1 MGLFEQHKI
10 LFNKYRKFQAL
21 NDEIVNFG
29 VSSHDD
35 CVDALVWL
43 CNGLMSR
50 GKLELEYWRIRL
62 LRVSNMV
69 ANFFYKGIELE
80 QDAYGSAIFNLP
92 DEVCHD
98 LGLQPGERFDIE
110 ADDENII
117 FKRQAAGYEIDA

>member
-1 MGLFEQHKI
+1 
-10 LFNKYRKFQAL
+10 
-21 NDEIVNFG
+21 
-29 VSSHDD
+29 
-35 CVDALVWL
+35 
-43 CNGLMSR
+43 
-50 GKLELEYWRIRL
+50 
-62 LRVSNMV
+62 MV

-117 FKRQAAGYEIDA
+117 FKRQAAGYEIDAYKIIKSA